1 MPVCDGFQAT
11 KKIRELE
18 KKLNRH
24 KHTPIVAM
32 TAHAMSG
39 DGDRCIASG
48 MDFYISKPLNAKKLQ
63 ELIQVVGAQGQ
74 YTVSSIWYVL
84 KCCLYVQTHLYLSTL
99 KMYSLVWSYRPF
111 WPLKR
116 H

>member
-11 KKIRELE
+11 QKIRELE
-18 KKLNRH
+18 KKLNRP

-74 YTVSSIWYVL
+74 YTGSSIWYVL
-84 KCCLYVQTHLYLSTL
+84 KCCLYDTHISLSTHT
-99 KMYSLVWSYRPF
+99 SLSLHTHIY
-111 WPLKR
+111 
-116 H
+116 